1 MAYVAWIKVRPVT
14 SSERGNAMSRLCILF
29 AAALLFVP
37 MALCQQEGTTR
48 EAYTGVALGTG
59 GPMGGRSIPFDLRIN
74 RYTTDEDVLQLAQ
87 LLKEKGQDALRR
99 ELEKR
104 DVGRI
109 NAVGSTGN
117 QIAVARKFKQGNQTI
132 IRVFTARNMSFFE
145 LSRSGRSVDYPYGYL
160 QLTLDENGKG
170 VGQFIVAVKISFDK
184 KQGKYEMESYG
195 NQYVKAAN
203 VRPMK

>member
-1 MAYVAWIKVRPVT
+1 MF
-14 SSERGNAMSRLCILF
+14 RLRTLF

-37 MALCQQEGTTR
+37 MALCPQEGTTR

-59 GPMGGRSIPFDLRIN
+59 GVMGGRSILFDLRIN
-74 RYTTDEDVLQLAQ
+74 RYTTDEELAQLAQ
-87 LLKEKGQDALRR
+87 LLKEKGQDALQR

-109 NAVGSTGN
+109 NAVGTVGN

-132 IRVFTARNMSFFE
+132 IRIFTARNMSFFE
-145 LSRSGRSVDYPYGYL
+145 LYRSGRSVDYPFGFL

-170 VGQFIVAVKISFDK
+170 VGQFTVAVQVRFDK
-184 KQGKYEMESYG
+184 KKGKYEMESYG
-195 NQYVKAAN
+195 NQYVKAVN
-203 VRPMK
+203 VRPMQ

>member
-1 MAYVAWIKVRPVT
+1 
-14 SSERGNAMSRLCILF
+14 
-29 AAALLFVP
+29 
-37 MALCQQEGTTR
+37 
-48 EAYTGVALGTG
+48 
-59 GPMGGRSIPFDLRIN
+59 MGGRSIPFDLRIN

-87 LLKEKGQDALRR
+87 LLEEKGQDALRR

-132 IRVFTARNMSFFE
+132 IRILTTRNMSFFE
-145 LSRSGRSVDYPYGYL
+145 LYQSGRAVDYPYGYL
-160 QLTLDENGKG
+160 HLTLDENGKG
-170 VGQFIVAVKISFDK
+170 VGQFIVAGKISFDK
-184 KQGKYEMESYG
+184 KQDRYEMESFG

>member
-1 MAYVAWIKVRPVT
+1 
-14 SSERGNAMSRLCILF
+14 MSRLCILF

-37 MALCQQEGTTR
+37 MALCQQEETTR

-59 GPMGGRSIPFDLRIN
+59 GSVGGAAIPFDLRIN
-74 RYTTDEDVLQLAQ
+74 RFTTDEDVLQLAQ

-104 DVGRI
+104 DVGQI
-109 NAVGSTGN
+109 NAVGSIGN
-117 QIAVARKFKQGNQTI
+117 QIAVARKLKQGNKTI

-145 LSRSGRSVDYPYGYL
+145 LRQGGRSVDYPFGFL

-170 VGQFIVAVKISFDK
+170 VGQFITAAKISFNK

-195 NQYVKAAN
+195 NQYVKATN